1 MFKRF
6 LKTKF
11 FLFGILPVFFG
22 SIAGVII
29 LSVIIYKAT
38 RDIPSIE
45 ELTQFRLNQP
55 SMVYDSTGK
64 VIAELGTERR
74 YPIRIS
80 EMPMSVRLAVVAVED
95 ARFFEHN
102 GIDML
107 GIIRATLKN
116 IRAGRLAEG
125 GSTLTQQLVKNIF
138 LSPEKKFV
146 RKFKEAIIAYQIDK
160 YLTKDEILEYY
171 LNQVN
176 FGRGGYGLQAASINY
191 FGKNAKDLNLAES
204 ALLAG
209 IPKSPRLYSP
219 HITNN
224 KDRSLQRRNYVL
236 LRMYENAFVTEDEY
250 LNAIEEPLV
259 IIDNPPTRQRFAE
272 YFLDY
277 VLKYITEDLAIDAP
291 QNRGLKVYT
300 TLNMEFQEKAEAA
313 VRNNLQATAA
323 RIGYFG
329 PVGHLSEITEEKPP
343 VLTDFTEEDGVIYVP
358 PTLED
363 LLEVPSYLKQNGFKK
378 AVVSKVD
385 TAELSITFKDN
396 TTGRVKLSS
405 SLWAKPA
412 SNTKD
417 RRLDDFRKILKDN
430 DIVYVVPANDKK
442 EKDLYF
448 LTQDPPMEAAL
459 LAVDPQSG
467 AVLAMVGGYSFE
479 KTMFNRATQAKRQV
493 GSVFK
498 PIAYS
503 VALEEGLQPMSKIL
517 DAPIISQPDENGMI
531 WRPKNIVDEYRGETT
546 LKEGVTKSINV
557 ATIRMSEKLG
567 LKKILAYS
575 KSFGITSDLAND
587 LSITIGSGS
596 ISLLEMVYAYS
607 VFPNMGTRCAA
618 PYFITKIEDT
628 DGNIL
633 FEFEPPEHIQVLKPY
648 TAQVMTDILMNV
660 VQNGTASRAKVIRR
674 PIGAKTGTSNKY
686 RDAWFVGFLPNLVVG
701 VWTGFDDYSVDVNL
715 GTGAQSS
722 LPTWVEFV
730 SAIVGKIP
738 PAVFPVTQG
747 VKYIKVDN
755 KNWEPVSDAIW
766 EDTSFEPY
774 IEENLPGAH
783 DNQTVTASVLPDR

>member
-1 MFKRF
+1 
-6 LKTKF
+6 
-11 FLFGILPVFFG
+11 
-22 SIAGVII
+22 
-29 LSVIIYKAT
+29 
-38 RDIPSIE
+38 
-45 ELTQFRLNQP
+45 
-55 SMVYDSTGK
+55 MVYDSTGK

-74 YPIRIS
+74 YPIHIS

-102 GIDML
+102 GIDL
-107 GIIRATLKN
+107 IGILRATLKN
-116 IRAGRLAEG
+116 IRAGRFAEG

-138 LSPEKKFV
+138 LSPEKKIV
-146 RKFKEAIIAYQIDK
+146 RKFKEAVIAYQLDK

-176 FGRGGYGLQAASINY
+176 FGRGGYGIQAAAINY
-191 FGKNAKDLNLAES
+191 FGKNAKDLTLAES

-209 IPKSPRLYSP
+209 IPRSPTLYSP
-219 HITNN
+219 HITKNQE
-224 KDRSLQRRNYVL
+224 RSVQRRNYVL
-236 LRMYENAFVTEDEY
+236 LRMYENAFITEDEY
-250 LNAIEEPLV
+250 LTAVEEPV
-259 IIDNPPTRQRFAE
+259 AIIENPPSRQRFAE

-277 VLKYITEDLAIDAP
+277 VLKYITEDLAISAP

-300 TLNMEFQEKAEAA
+300 TLDMEFQEKAEAA
-313 VRNNLQATAA
+313 VRNNLHATST

-329 PVGHLSEITEEKPP
+329 PAGHLSDIERDAP
-343 VLTDFTEEDGVIYVP
+343 VLTEVEEENGIVYVP
-358 PTLED
+358 PTVED
-363 LLEVPSYLKQNGFKK
+363 LLEVPSYLKRGGFKK
-378 AVVSKVD
+378 AIVSKVD
-385 TAELSITFKDN
+385 TAELSISFLDN
-396 TTGRVKLSS
+396 TTGRVKLAT
-405 SLWAKPA
+405 SLWAKPVSA
-412 SNTKD
+412 NTKD
-417 RRLDDFRKILKDN
+417 KRLDDFKKILKEN
-430 DIVYVVPANDKK
+430 DIIYVVPANDKK
-442 EKDLYF
+442 EQDLF
-448 LTQDPPMEAAL
+448 LLVQDPPMEAAL
-459 LAVDPQSG
+459 LAIDPQTG

-498 PIAYS
+498 PIVYS

-557 ATIRMSEKLG
+557 VTIKMSEKLG
-567 LKKILAYS
+567 IKKILSYA
-575 KSFGITSDLAND
+575 KNFGITSELAND

-596 ISLLEMVYAYS
+596 ISLLEIVYAYS

-618 PYFITKIEDT
+618 PYFITKIEDA

-633 FEFEPPEHIQVLKPY
+633 FEFNPPEHIQVLKPY

-701 VWTGFDDYSVDVNL
+701 VWTGFDDYSVNVNL

-730 SAIVGKIP
+730 GSIVNKIP

-747 VKYIKVDN
+747 VKYLKVDN
-755 KNWEPVSDAIW
+755 KKWEPVKDAVW
-766 EDTSFEPY
+766 GNTSFEPY
-774 IEENLPGAH
+774 IEREKIDEADNSTLPVAAANLPL
-783 DNQTVTASVLPDR
+783 VSSP